1 MTEQTNETIPLKN
14 NFLDEIETQLLEINK
29 NLKEYAKTLEF
40 VELCE
45 FTIENCEETI
55 PWEAIDCS
63 GLYLIEIKNN
73 TKHNTFKEWIT
84 DFQILWE
91 DRNYKYKFVPNIKKM
106 RIRTHSELTDYI
118 PMYIGKS
125 KRIKG
130 RVYEHI
136 FKDINKTTFAL
147 KLKARENIKN
157 ETFRLSF
164 LRVDTNNYD
173 WIVPVIER
181 TLRNKINPI
190 IGKQ

>member
-1 MTEQTNETIPLKN
+1 MTESTNSTIPSKTT
-14 NFLDEIETQLLEINK
+14 FLDSIEKQLLEINK
-29 NLKEYAKTLEF
+29 NLKEYATNLEF

-45 FTIENCEETI
+45 FTIENCEKTI
-55 PWEAIDCS
+55 PWKTLDCS
-63 GLYLIEIKNN
+63 GLYLVEIKNN
-73 TKHNTFKEWIT
+73 TNHNTFKEWIT
-84 DFQILWE
+84 AFQILWE
-91 DRNYKYKFVPNIKKM
+91 DSKYKYKFVPNIKKM

-125 KRIKG
+125 KKIKG
-130 RVYEHI
+130 RVYDHI
-136 FKDINKTTFAL
+136 FKDINKNTFAL

-164 LRVDTNNYD
+164 LKIDTNNYD

>member
-1 MTEQTNETIPLKN
+1 MAELTNNTVPLEN
-14 NFLDEIETQLLEINK
+14 NFLVDIETQLLEINK
-29 NLKEYAKTLEF
+29 NLKEYAKNLEF
-40 VELCE
+40 IELCE
-45 FTIENCEETI
+45 FTLENCEKAI
-55 PWEAIDCS
+55 PWETLDCS

-73 TKHNTFKEWIT
+73 TNHNTFEEWIAA
-84 DFQILWE
+84 FQILWE
-91 DRNYKYKFVPNIKKM
+91 DKNYKYKFVPNIKKM

-125 KRIKG
+125 KKIKG

-147 KLKARENIKN
+147 KLKARENIKH
-157 ETFRLSF
+157 EAFRLSF
-164 LRVDTNNYD
+164 LRIDTDNYD